1 MRQSIKR
8 AGYLMVAAM
17 LALLGVVTVTGT
29 ASADRENATFTSA
42 TQVRNCPFPA
52 APVCVIDTG
61 IIQSGTAAVTFCRTN
76 NFHVA
81 YSVQRER
88 GGYVSQTTI
97 SNPND
102 QNCNDGAGGF
112 GVTNTNTTLRACAE
126 TSCRN
131 FGAVT
136 AGSTLGVFCQ
146 HNGAYLVYVDTSTLA
161 GFVPASA
168 VQGQGTPN
176 QC

>member
-8 AGYLMVAAM
+8 AGYVVAAVL

-29 ASADRENATFTSA
+29 ASAGRENATFTSA

-61 IIQSGTAAVTFCRTN
+61 TIQSGTAAVTFCRLN
-76 NFHVA
+76 NFHVT
-81 YSVQRER
+81 YSVQRES
-88 GGYVSQTTI
+88 GGYVNQTTI

-102 QNCNDGAGGF
+102 EDCDDGAGGF
-112 GVTNTNTTLRACAE
+112 GVTNTETTLRACAE
-126 TSCRN
+126 TTCRN
-131 FGAVT
+131 FGTVAI
-136 AGSTLGVFCQ
+136 SSQLGVFCQ
-146 HNGAYLVYVDTSTLA
+146 HDGAYLVYVDSSTLA

-168 VQGQGTPN
+168 VQGQGSPN

>member
-8 AGYLMVAAM
+8 AGYLMAAVL

-29 ASADRENATFTSA
+29 ATADRENATFTSA

-61 IIQSGTAAVTFCRTN
+61 IIQAGTAAVTFCRTN
-76 NFHVA
+76 NFHVT
-81 YSVQRER
+81 YSVQRQR

-102 QNCNDGAGGF
+102 EGCVGAGGF
-112 GVTNTNTTLRACAE
+112 GQVHTNTTLRACAE
-126 TSCRN
+126 TTCRN
-131 FGAVT
+131 FGAVA
-136 AGSTLGVFCQ
+136 AGNLLGVFCQ
-146 HNGAYLVYVDTSTLA
+146 HNGAYLVYVDSSTLA
-161 GFVPASA
+161 GFLPANT
-168 VQGQGTPN
+168 VTTQGSPS